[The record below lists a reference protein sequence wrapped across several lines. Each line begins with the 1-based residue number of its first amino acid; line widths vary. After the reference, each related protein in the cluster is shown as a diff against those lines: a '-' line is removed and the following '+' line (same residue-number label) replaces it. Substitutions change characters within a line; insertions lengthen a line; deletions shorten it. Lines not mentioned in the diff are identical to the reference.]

1 MYNLKTN
8 IIVIIAIF
16 RKIFLIFIL
25 LILPNTL
32 IAKDSFVEWR
42 KRNFQEDLIRG
53 GQGKYPVKP
62 ISKKNNKSKPK
73 NKSANKKIA
82 NKKLSQSKPNQQAS
96 TKGYQSQPSEQSSKQ
111 ANAKGSQSDQSGQ
124 SKPNQQ
130 ANAKGY
136 QSDQPG
142 QSKPNQPRQS
152 KSNQQ
157 ANAKGYQSNQP
168 RQSKS
173 NQQANAKG
181 SQSDQP
187 GQSKSNQ
194 QANAKGYQSDQ
205 PSQNSRQAKVGN
217 YQPNKSF
224 NQSNKQKLSNKN
236 SNKAIQNK
244 NFGLYFDLAFDSNIA
259 AKDIKKIDFNN
270 NFNTVIMFEFK
281 SEYLELRQIE
291 GVELFN
297 NNNLI
302 YNINLGL
309 ELGSKY
315 LGYVGAGYDKLLA
328 NKMPIDVYKII
339 NNSDNFLN
347 DYYFLKTYYK
357 TPSIFGFTLYGE
369 AAINDSKT
377 SQYTK
382 YFSNK
387 NTLSIVDNIAKT
399 NILETQNL
407 NNAKY
412 FNYKSFSDKETAYII
427 DFGINYKLDIGTKT
441 KQNNSFH
448 LEMDVSAILARV
460 KPEISTQILEDMQ
473 DFLNISKQDF
483 DNIRND
489 KIMKINSGFA
499 MQWNMNTLLLDS
511 INISG
516 GYSFVQ
522 KFLYSAADQ
531 FGIINDS
538 MVDSLS
544 NYKFNDSDFKPN
556 LYRMIYEL
564 NDKLNLAFANSNS
577 HIKQGIAFLD
587 VTTKIQQSLGGA
599 EGLINQ
605 MTLEQLVGFQGSQI
619 AAQDA
624 YARGEIIICQSGQSY
639 CAAYEA
645 TLFIADYSAVFFNYS
660 TDPFLLST
668 VAEYKKQSKLYE
680 RYLVYQPTFDKIDI
694 KKYSNTMHHI
704 VNGSIK
710 LEKFGL
716 FISTSANYMMGEQ
729 AIYKNN
735 GLFDSAEFIKYS
747 VMRVGASVGYEFK
760 DLIVASDSLN
770 LYINGHYNSKEFIDK
785 DSEYVFGMGI
795 RYDL

>member
-1 MYNLKTN
+1 MLLNN
-8 IIVIIAIF
+8 F
-16 RKIFLIFIL
+16 FIL
-25 LILPNTL
+25 LL
-32 IAKDSFVEWR
+32 I
-42 KRNFQEDLIRG
+42 III
-53 GQGKYPVKP
+53 P
-62 ISKKNNKSKPK
+62 IKS
-73 NKSANKKIA
+73 SANISFFLDDSDKVNKDYDNSDNSDNSDKDKNIKLDKGIGLNIPERPAAISVNNIA
-82 NKKLSQSKPNQQAS
+82 VTDIFSADLELDATLSSKS
-96 TKGYQSQPSEQSSKQ
+96 LYQSAKFNS
-111 ANAKGSQSDQSGQ
+111 ANRAELDISFSLKSDYINFN
-124 SKPNQQ
+124 KI
-130 ANAKGY
+130 
-136 QSDQPG
+136 
-142 QSKPNQPRQS
+142 
-152 KSNQQ
+152 
-157 ANAKGYQSNQP
+157 
-168 RQSKS
+168 
-173 NQQANAKG
+173 
-181 SQSDQP
+181 
-187 GQSKSNQ
+187 
-194 QANAKGYQSDQ
+194 
-205 PSQNSRQAKVGN
+205 QNIQLYN
-217 YQPNKSF
+217 YK
-224 NQSNKQKLSNKN
+224 NQSFHK
-236 SNKAIQNK
+236 
-244 NFGLYFDLAFDSNIA
+244 
-259 AKDIKKIDFNN
+259 IK
-270 NFNTVIMFEFK
+270 
-281 SEYLELRQIE
+281 
-291 GVELFN
+291 
-297 NNNLI
+297 
-302 YNINLGL
+302 LGL
-309 ELGSKY
+309 ELSSQY
-315 LGYVGAGYDKLLA
+315 FGYVGVSHDNLLA
-328 NKMPIDVYKII
+328 TKFD
-339 NNSDNFLN
+339 NNYAIKLQDYYQDNSGKFIE
-347 DYYFLKTYYK
+347 DYYFLNTYYK
-357 TPSIFGFTLYGE
+357 TPSIFGLTLYGE
-369 AAINDSKT
+369 FSVHDN
-377 SQYTK
+377 QYTQAL
-382 YFSNK
+382 YSN
-387 NTLSIVDNIAKT
+387 NRLAIIDNIAKT
-399 NILETQNL
+399 EILDMQQYL
-407 NNAKY
+407 NDRQY
-412 FNYKSFSDKETAYII
+412 FNYQILSDQQAIDIVEQKTAYII

-489 KIMKINSGFA
+489 EIMKINSGFA

-710 LEKFGL
+710 LEKFGFFL
-716 FISTSANYMMGEQ
+716 NNSMQYMIGEQ
-729 AIYKNN
+729 ALYQYNI
-735 GLFDSAEFIKYS
+735 
-747 VMRVGASVGYEFK
+747 GASLVSYNVLRIDITFGYQFNSLML
-760 DLIVASDSLN
+760 DNDNLN
-770 LYINGHYNSKEFIDK
+770 LNINVAYNMNNFIDNS
-785 DSEYVFGMGI
+785 DYYVIGLGVK
-795 RYDL
+795 YDL

>member
-1 MYNLKTN
+1 MKNLKTN

-32 IAKDSFVEWR
+32 IAKDSFLEWR

-96 TKGYQSQPSEQSSKQ
+96 TKGSQSDQPGQSKPNQQ
-111 ANAKGSQSDQSGQ
+111 ASTKGSQSDQPGQ

-130 ANAKGY
+130 ANAKGS

-142 QSKPNQPRQS
+142 QSKPNQ
-152 KSNQQ
+152 
-157 ANAKGYQSNQP
+157 
-168 RQSKS
+168 
-173 NQQANAKG
+173 QANAKG
-181 SQSDQP
+181 SQSDQPGQSKPNQP

-291 GVELFN
+291 GVELFNN

-489 KIMKINSGFA
+489 EIMKINSGFA

-516 GYSFVQ
+516 GYSWARINSA
-522 KFLYSAADQ
+522 KFAYAAYDS
-531 FGIINDS
+531 FNIIS
-538 MVDSLS
+538 KSL
-544 NYKFNDSDFKPN
+544 KDPLSDFASKNGSSSLKPN
-556 LYRMIYEL
+556 LFDLGGRITSMVSSNYATDWLQIVAAL
-564 NDKLNLAFANSNS
+564 NNNADE
-577 HIKQGIAFLD
+577 QG
-587 VTTKIQQSLGGA
+587 LGGA
-599 EGLINQ
+599 EGFINQ
-605 MTLEQLVGFQGSQI
+605 FTLAQLLLFNSQLLI
-619 AAQDA
+619 HSSVFLDHLVA
-624 YARGEIIICQSGQSY
+624 ENIIKYYQSSCDSNLQNSIRNKSIELFESY
-639 CAAYEA
+639 IKVLY
-645 TLFIADYSAVFFNYS
+645 DRS
-660 TDPFLLST
+660 LSPNISEE
-668 VAEYKKQSKLYE
+668 VAEYQQQTNNYDQYINYTTQKNK
-680 RYLVYQPTFDKIDI
+680 VDI
-694 KKYSNTMHHI
+694 KKYSKTMHHI

-770 LYINGHYNSKEFIDK
+770 LYINSHYNSKEFIDK
-785 DSEYVFGMGI
+785 DSEYVFGIGI